1 MSQERAGGPKANGL
15 PKSEKL
21 SGVEFLRVMAKGE
34 KQSCPVCVA
43 YFMPA
48 EDFRSGISVSKK
60 LGGAVV
66 RNRVKRILSESIRL
80 SKRALSRPVHLVL
93 VARQGAE
100 RLSLDQAKRILVDLY
115 SKSRAA
121 TAIRH
126 A

>member
-1 MSQERAGGPKANGL
+1 MSQKRAGEPEGNGL
-15 PKSEKL
+15 SKDGKL

-48 EDFRSGISVSKK
+48 EDYRYGISVSKK
-60 LGGAVV
+60 LGSAVV

-80 SKRALSRPVHLVL
+80 SKRAVSRPVHLVL

-100 RLSLDQAKRILVDLY
+100 RLSLDQSKRILVDLY
-115 SKSRAA
+115 SRSRAA

>member
-1 MSQERAGGPKANGL
+1 MSQKRAGVPEGNGI
-15 PKSEKL
+15 PRSEKL

-48 EDFRSGISVSKK
+48 DDFRSGISVSKK
-60 LGGAVV
+60 LGSAVV

-121 TAIRH
+121 TTIRH

>member
-1 MSQERAGGPKANGL
+1 MPKGNRS
-15 PKSEKL
+15 PKSQKL
-21 SGVEFLRVMAKGE
+21 SGIEFLRVMARGE
-34 KQSCPVCVA
+34 KLSCPVCVA
-43 YFMPA
+43 YFLAA

-60 LGGAVV
+60 LGSAVV
-66 RNRVKRILSESIRL
+66 RNRVKRILGEAIRL

-100 RLSLDQAKRILVDLY
+100 RLSLVQAKRILVDLY

-121 TAIRH
+121 TATRH

>member
-1 MSQERAGGPKANGL
+1 MSQKRAGGPDDNGL
-15 PKSEKL
+15 PKSQKL

-60 LGGAVV
+60 LGSAVV

-115 SKSRAA
+115 LRSRAS
-121 TAIRH
+121 TVVRH